1 MSVTRNLVT
10 ANFNVL
16 NAKHFVYTVASDLNQ
31 YYIYAGRHI
40 PYPGSDSSIPLPNN
54 SVQQTHIDPYDNMIF
69 AKRIQDT
76 DVAHVIP
83 KYLWTSNTVY
93 QAYDHRD
100 GDLASK
106 MFYTVVDDT
115 SEYNV
120 YKCIYN
126 NGGAN
131 STIAPSRVGSPAD
144 LNTFITGDGYY
155 WKYMYTI
162 TKTQYE
168 KFASSS
174 YVPVTANTDVIEGAV
189 PGSIEVIKVA
199 DGGSRYSNYIANG
212 VFKSGDILIDGVS
225 TIYGAPETAT
235 AIDNYYQGC
244 VLKITSGT
252 GIDQY
257 KKITSYIG
265 TGLQKKFILDSG
277 FDIVPQ
283 VNDTYEV
290 YPYIYVW
297 GDGSESEPA
306 EARAIIDSAS
316 SNSISEVEMLNVGRG
331 YRYALGYPGE
341 TPSTLPVSINSIYIQ
356 LPTVITQD
364 INFREATLEPI
375 LSPKDGHGSDPWNE
389 LGANRICISV
399 KFLNS
404 ESGTIPT
411 QNDFRQVGII
421 KDPLFSNV
429 SLLLDT
435 ANTVGSFGI
444 GEKVHQVRQYK
455 IAGNVTMSNT
465 STTLTKVDQGKIS
478 TTISILNGGTGYNS
492 TANNQLVFNNTST
505 GGAGAAGTFT
515 NNVSGVITSITITN
529 QGSGYNLA
537 PTVTIA
543 AGAGGSN
550 GVLSAALANP
560 LITTFKD
567 SYEVGDY
574 ILVQSS
580 SNNFLTT
587 VAAIPYDYEITMAA
601 NGGFTSNNVITS
613 ALVIE
618 ATGYVSSVSTG
629 QIGLANVTGSFTE
642 TSKVI
647 GITTGTL
654 STIKTS
660 TIPAPAITLND
671 KSTTFNTAVQ
681 LYRLVGDYATGGTP
695 FIEDEFISQNS
706 LIAYA
711 KPRGYLHH
719 VEINGGA
726 GDDVMYISNKFGV
739 YNLDPLGV
747 RTIVGNTSGAT
758 LDNISNKYPGDF
770 VVGSGEVI
778 YFENLDPVTR
788 SDNKSE
794 INKIIL
800 EF

>member
-10 ANFNVL
+10 SNFNVL
-16 NAKHFVYTVASDLNQ
+16 NAKHFVYTIDSGLNQ
-31 YYIYAGRHI
+31 YYLYAGRHI
-40 PYPGSDSSIPLPNN
+40 PYPGSDSSIPVPNN
-54 SVQQTHIDPYDNMIF
+54 SVQQTHIDPYDNMVF
-69 AKRIQDT
+69 SKKIQTT

-83 KYLWTSNTVY
+83 KHLWTSNTVY
-93 QAYDHRD
+93 EAYDHTD
-100 GDLASK
+100 GELFSK
-106 MFYTVVDDT
+106 QFYTVVDDI

-120 YKCIYN
+120 YKCLFN

-174 YVPVTANTDVIEGAV
+174 YIPVTANTDVISGAV
-189 PGSIEVIKVA
+189 PGSIEVIKII
-199 DGGSRYSNYIANG
+199 DGGSRYNNYIASG

-225 TIYGAPETAT
+225 TIFGAPETGSS
-235 AIDNYYQGC
+235 IDNFYQGC
-244 VLKITSGT
+244 VLKITSGA

-257 KKITSYIG
+257 KRITSYIG
-265 TGLQKKFILDSG
+265 SGLQKRFILDSG

-290 YPYIYVW
+290 YPYVYIW
-297 GDGSESEPA
+297 GDGSESAPA
-306 EARAIIDSAS
+306 EARAIVDPLT
-316 SNSISEVEMLNVGRG
+316 SNSISSVEMLSVGEG
-331 YRYALGYPGE
+331 YRYAEGHPGE
-341 TPSTLPVSINSIYIQ
+341 TPSTLPISINSVYIQ

-364 INFREATLEPI
+364 VNFRQASLRPI

-389 LGANRICISV
+389 LGANRVCISV
-399 KFLNS
+399 KYMNS

-429 SLLLDT
+429 HLLLDT
-435 ANTVGSFGI
+435 ANTIGSFGI
-444 GEKVHQVRQYK
+444 GEKVHQVKQLK
-455 IAGNVTMSNT
+455 IAGNVTISNT
-465 STTLTKVDQGKIS
+465 STTLQKVDQGKIS
-478 TTISILNGGTGYNS
+478 TAVSILNGGTGYNS
-492 TANNQLVFNNTST
+492 TTNNQLVFDNTGT
-505 GGAGAAGTFT
+505 GGTGAAGTFT
-515 NNVSGVITSITITN
+515 NNVSGVITSINITN
-529 QGSGYNLA
+529 QGSGYATA

-560 LITTFKD
+560 LITTYKD
-567 SYEVGDY
+567 SFEPGDY
-574 ILVQSS
+574 ILVQTST
-580 SNNFLTT
+580 NNFLTT
-587 VAAIPYDYEITMAA
+587 VSTVPYDYQITMTA
-601 NGGFTSNNVITS
+601 NGGFTSDNVIIS
-613 ALVIE
+613 ALVVE
-618 ATGYVSSVSTG
+618 ATGYVTSISTG
-629 QIGLANVTGSFTE
+629 SVGLSNVTGTFTE
-642 TSKVI
+642 TSKLL
-647 GITTGTL
+647 GTTTGTL

-660 TIPAPAITLND
+660 TIPLPAITVND
-671 KSTTFNTAVQ
+671 KTTDFNTAVQ
-681 LYRLVGDYATGGTP
+681 LYRLVGNYATGGTP
-695 FIEDEFISQNS
+695 FVEDEFISQDS

-711 KPRGYLHH
+711 KPKGYLHH
-719 VEINGGA
+719 AEINNGID
-726 GDDVMYISNKFGV
+726 DDVLYISNKFGI

-747 RTIVGNTSGAT
+747 RTVVGNTSGAT

-778 YFENLDPVTR
+778 YFENLDPITR